1 MPTGVFQ
8 VDPGV
13 KLFLSTPECQG
24 AFGGGKCHLLL
35 AVRQTGSIR
44 QAALQ
49 LGRSY
54 RKAWGDIK
62 KAEAG
67 LNRRL
72 VRASRGG
79 PGGGSAELTEFAEE
93 LVRAWEE
100 YRAEVLMHADLAF
113 DRHLRPILESRA
125 ESGTSDGEP

>member
-1 MPTGVFQ
+1 MPAGVFR
-8 VDPGV
+8 VDTGV
-13 KLFLSTPECQG
+13 KLYLSTPGCEG
-24 AFGGGKCHLLL
+24 VFGGGKCRLLL

-62 KAEAG
+62 RAEAG

-72 VRASRGG
+72 VRVSRGG
-79 PGGGSAELTEFAEE
+79 PGGGAAELTEFAEH
-93 LVRAWEE
+93 LVRAWEA
-100 YRAEVLMHADLAF
+100 YRAEVVEHAGQAYET
-113 DRHLRPILESRA
+113 HLLEILGHCDQPVPEN
-125 ESGTSDGEP
+125 G